1 VYFGH
6 FRIACNT
13 ERDRV
18 RSARL
23 VLGAA
28 LAACALPL
36 VAPPTAAA
44 AAVPPIAGPAAVPLV
59 AGSATVLP
67 VAGSATVLP
76 GVRAQLTAP
85 AAPAATSVGI
95 KGQAQRTSYY
105 CAPAS
110 SAIVLRAFGV
120 KRSQDR
126 LAKEMKTSAEARS
139 TKREYTLAVLNTYVR
154 PEGYQFRLTYAKDD
168 PAALMAQ
175 VSQAVG
181 VLGKPT
187 IVAVLGNRL
196 PWSRKK
202 RDFGHAIVAYGYDTA
217 KGTITVWDP
226 NARRGATG
234 THVIPAKDLAAVVFD
249 IPARGVG
256 GVFELSKPPLAR

>member
-1 VYFGH
+1 M
-6 FRIACNT
+6 
-13 ERDRV
+13 

-28 LAACALPL
+28 LAAC
-36 VAPPTAAA
+36 
-44 AAVPPIAGPAAVPLV
+44 
-59 AGSATVLP
+59 VLP
-67 VAGSATVLP
+67 VAAP
-76 GVRAQLTAP
+76 P
-85 AAPAATSVGI
+85 AAAAPFTARLLLPAVAGSVGI

-110 SAIVLRAFGV
+110 ASIVLGAFGV
-120 KRSQDR
+120 KLGQDR
-126 LAKEMKTSAEARS
+126 LAEEMKTSAAARS
-139 TKREYTLAVLNTYVR
+139 TKREDAVAVLNEYVG
-154 PEGYQFRLTYAKDD
+154 PKGYRFRLAYAKDD
-168 PAALMAQ
+168 PAALMTQ

-181 VLGKPT
+181 VLGRPT

-217 KGTITVWDP
+217 KGTVTVWDP
-226 NARRGATG
+226 NPRRGATG

-249 IPARGVG
+249 VPGKGLG
-256 GVFELSKPPLAR
+256 GMFELSKQLP

>member
-1 VYFGH
+1 M
-6 FRIACNT
+6 
-13 ERDRV
+13 

-23 VLGAA
+23 VFGAA
-28 LAACALPL
+28 LAALVLPL
-36 VAPPTAAA
+36 APPAA
-44 AAVPPIAGPAAVPLV
+44 
-59 AGSATVLP
+59 ATVLP
-67 VAGSATVLP
+67 P
-76 GVRAQLTAP
+76 VRAQL
-85 AAPAATSVGI
+85 AAPTAVAVGI
-95 KGQAQRTSYY
+95 KGQAQRTTYY
-105 CAPAS
+105 CAPAA

-120 KRSQDR
+120 KRSQDQ
-126 LAKEMKTSAEARS
+126 LAEEMKTSAEARS
-139 TKREYTLAVLNTYVR
+139 TRREDILAVLNAYVR
-154 PEGYQFRLTYAKDD
+154 PAGYRFRLAYAKDD
-168 PAALMAQ
+168 PAALMAE

-202 RDFGHAIVAYGYDTA
+202 RDFGHAVVAYGYDTA

-249 IPARGVG
+249 VPGKGVG
-256 GVFELSKPPLAR
+256 GVFELSKPLLAR

>member
-1 VYFGH
+1 M
-6 FRIACNT
+6 
-13 ERDRV
+13 

-28 LAACALPL
+28 LAACLVPL
-36 VAPPTAAA
+36 AAPPAAA
-44 AAVPPIAGPAAVPLV
+44 ALPP
-59 AGSATVLP
+59 
-67 VAGSATVLP
+67 
-76 GVRAQLTAP
+76 VRAQLAVP
-85 AAPAATSVGI
+85 AAVSVGI
-95 KGQAQRTSYY
+95 KGQAQRTTYY
-105 CAPAS
+105 CAPAA

-120 KRSQDR
+120 KRSQDQ
-126 LAKEMKTSAEARS
+126 LAEEMKTSADTRT
-139 TKREYTLAVLNTYVR
+139 TKREDILAVLNAYVR
-154 PEGYQFRLTYAKDD
+154 PEGYRFRLAYAKDD
-168 PAALMAQ
+168 PAALMAE

-202 RDFGHAIVAYGYDTA
+202 RVLGHAIVAYGYDTA

-249 IPARGVG
+249 VPGKGVG
-256 GVFELSKPPLAR
+256 GVFELSRPLLAR

>member
-1 VYFGH
+1 M
-6 FRIACNT
+6 
-13 ERDRV
+13 

-28 LAACALPL
+28 LAACVLPF
-36 VAPPTAAA
+36 ATPPAAA
-44 AAVPPIAGPAAVPLV
+44 APLV
-59 AGSATVLP
+59 AGSATVP
-67 VAGSATVLP
+67 IVAGSATVPIVAGSATVLP
-76 GVRAQLTAP
+76 PGRAQLAVP
-85 AAPAATSVGI
+85 AAVSVGI
-95 KGQAQRTSYY
+95 KGQVQRTSYY

-120 KRSQDR
+120 KRGQDQ
-126 LAKEMKTSAEARS
+126 LAKEMRTSAEARS
-139 TKREYTLAVLNTYVR
+139 TKREYVLAVLNTYVR

-226 NARRGATG
+226 NPRRGATG

-249 IPARGVG
+249 NPARGIG
-256 GVFELSKPPLAR
+256 GVFELSKPLLPR

>member
-1 VYFGH
+1 M
-6 FRIACNT
+6 
-13 ERDRV
+13 

-28 LAACALPL
+28 LAAGLLPIA
-36 VAPPTAAA
+36 APPAAA
-44 AAVPPIAGPAAVPLV
+44 FATAPLV
-59 AGSATVLP
+59 AGSATVLAP
-67 VAGSATVLP
+67 
-76 GVRAQLTAP
+76 VRAQL
-85 AAPAATSVGI
+85 AAPGVVSVGI

-120 KRSQDR
+120 KRSQDQ
-126 LAKEMKTSAEARS
+126 LAEEMKTSAETRS
-139 TKREYTLAVLNTYVR
+139 TKREDMLAVLNAYVR

-168 PAALMAQ
+168 PAALMAR

-202 RDFGHAIVAYGYDTA
+202 HDFGHAIVAYGYDTA

-226 NARRGATG
+226 NARRGAAG
-234 THVIPAKDLAAVVFD
+234 THVIAAKDLAAVVFD
-249 IPARGVG
+249 LPRRGVG
-256 GVFELSKPPLAR
+256 GVFELSKPLLSR

>member
-1 VYFGH
+1 M
-6 FRIACNT
+6 
-13 ERDRV
+13 

-28 LAACALPL
+28 LAACVLPVATPPAAAAPL
-36 VAPPTAAA
+36 VAGSATAPIVAGSA
-44 AAVPPIAGPAAVPLV
+44 TAPIVAGSATVPIV

-67 VAGSATVLP
+67 P
-76 GVRAQLTAP
+76 VRVQLAVP
-85 AAPAATSVGI
+85 AAVSVGI

-120 KRSQDR
+120 KRGQDQ
-126 LAKEMKTSAEARS
+126 LAEEMKTSAEARS
-139 TKREYTLAVLNTYVR
+139 TKRENTLAVLNAYVR

-234 THVIPAKDLAAVVFD
+234 THVIPAKDLAAVVYD
-249 IPARGVG
+249 IPARRIG
-256 GVFELSKPPLAR
+256 GVFELSKPLLPR

>member
-1 VYFGH
+1 M
-6 FRIACNT
+6 
-13 ERDRV
+13 

-28 LAACALPL
+28 LAACVLP
-36 VAPPTAAA
+36 VATPPAAA
-44 AAVPPIAGPAAVPLV
+44 APLV
-59 AGSATVLP
+59 AGSALP
-67 VAGSATVLP
+67 P
-76 GVRAQLTAP
+76 VRVQLAVP
-85 AAPAATSVGI
+85 AAVSVGI

-120 KRSQDR
+120 KRGQDQ
-126 LAKEMKTSAEARS
+126 LAEEMKTSAEARS
-139 TKREYTLAVLNTYVR
+139 TKRENTLAVLNAYVR

-175 VSQAVG
+175 VSRAVG

-249 IPARGVG
+249 IPARGIG
-256 GVFELSKPPLAR
+256 GVFELSKPLPPR

>member
-1 VYFGH
+1 M
-6 FRIACNT
+6 
-13 ERDRV
+13 

-28 LAACALPL
+28 LAACVLP
-36 VAPPTAAA
+36 VAVPPAAA
-44 AAVPPIAGPAAVPLV
+44 AATAPLVAGSATAPLVAGSATAPLV

-67 VAGSATVLP
+67 P
-76 GVRAQLTAP
+76 VRAQLAVP
-85 AAPAATSVGI
+85 AGASVGI

-126 LAKEMKTSAEARS
+126 LAEEMKTSAEARS
-139 TKREYTLAVLNTYVR
+139 TKREYMLAVLNTYVR

>member
-1 VYFGH
+1 M
-6 FRIACNT
+6 
-13 ERDRV
+13 

-28 LAACALPL
+28 LATCVLPIA
-36 VAPPTAAA
+36 APPAAA
-44 AAVPPIAGPAAVPLV
+44 FAAAPLV
-59 AGSATVLP
+59 AGSAIVLP
-67 VAGSATVLP
+67 PVG
-76 GVRAQLTAP
+76 AQL
-85 AAPAATSVGI
+85 AAPGAVSVGI

-120 KRSQDR
+120 KRSQDQ
-126 LAKEMKTSAEARS
+126 LAEEMKTSAEARS
-139 TKREYTLAVLNTYVR
+139 TKREDMLTVLNAYVR

-168 PAALMAQ
+168 PAALMAR

-249 IPARGVG
+249 NPGRGVG
-256 GVFELSKPPLAR
+256 GVFELSKPLLSR

>member
-1 VYFGH
+1 M
-6 FRIACNT
+6 
-13 ERDRV
+13 

-23 VLGAA
+23 ALGAA
-28 LAACALPL
+28 LAAC
-36 VAPPTAAA
+36 
-44 AAVPPIAGPAAVPLV
+44 
-59 AGSATVLP
+59 VLP
-67 VAGSATVLP
+67 I
-76 GVRAQLTAP
+76 
-85 AAPAATSVGI
+85 AAPAATASAAVLPPVRAQLAAPGAVSVGI

-120 KRSQDR
+120 KRSQDQ
-126 LAKEMKTSAEARS
+126 LAEEMRTSAEARS
-139 TKREYTLAVLNTYVR
+139 TKRENVLAVLNAYVR
-154 PEGYQFRLTYAKDD
+154 PEGYEFRLTYAKDD
-168 PAALMAQ
+168 PAALMAR

-249 IPARGVG
+249 IPGRGVG
-256 GVFELSKPPLAR
+256 GVFELSKPLLSR